1 MTGPVLRVTG
11 RGLPLR
17 GDDVDTDRIM
27 PARFLRAVSFEGLE
41 AHLFED
47 DRATDPDHPFGD
59 ARYAGARILLVNG
72 NFGCGSSREHAP
84 QGLVRFGIRA
94 IIGESFSEIFLGN
107 AAMLGV
113 PCFAADH
120 AAMDRLQT
128 MVERTPDVAID
139 ARVDTGVITSGPVTI
154 AATLP
159 AALRDGFI
167 SGQWNPT
174 AMLLGSFEDVRD
186 VARGL
191 KYINGF

>member
-1 MTGPVLRVTG
+1 VTGAVLQVTG

-47 DRATDPDHPFGD
+47 DRATDPHHPFGD
-59 ARYAGARILLVNG
+59 PRYAGARILLVNG

-120 AAMDRLQT
+120 LAMDRLQT
-128 MVERTPDVAID
+128 LVERTPDVTID

-154 AATLP
+154 TATLP
-159 AALRDGFI
+159 GALRDAFV

-174 AMLLGSFEDVRD
+174 AMLLGDFDHVRD